1 MEANSLLLEHTLV
14 LAGEVVES
22 GSVWQVKLSVPLS
35 FCQSP
40 NIMYTGLALKL
51 AEDAGCPPRFCK
63 DAA

>member
-35 FCQSP
+35 FLSITQYNVYRAGPQARRRCWLP
-40 NIMYTGLALKL
+40 TALL
-51 AEDAGCPPRFCK
+51 
-63 DAA
+63 